1 MVYSLLGYEEFF
13 EEFLLHKKISF
24 PLRVFSVNLTKFAVF
39 YGKRHFLCSVLIL
52 LLVEEQLNLK
62 RSLTWPTVAT
72 CFTGR
77 HPNSDRNG
85 LAAAQATAAPCGP
98 IEYPT
103 RPLGL
108 YSKLK

>member
-1 MVYSLLGYEEFF
+1 MKLFINDFF
-13 EEFLLHKKISF
+13 SKFDKSTVFWGKLHF
-24 PLRVFSVNLTKFAVF
+24 
-39 YGKRHFLCSVLIL
+39 CSVLIL
-52 LLVEEQLNLK
+52 FSVEKQLNLK
-62 RSLTWPTVAT
+62 RNLTWPTVAT

-98 IEYPT
+98 IEYPIK
-103 RPLGL
+103 PLGL

>member
-1 MVYSLLGYEEFF
+1 MKLSIKDFF
-13 EEFLLHKKISF
+13 S
-24 PLRVFSVNLTKFAVF
+24 KFGKLAVF
-39 YGKRHFLCSVLIL
+39 CGKLYFLCSVLIL
-52 LLVEEQLNLK
+52 LSVKKKLNLK
-62 RSLTWPTVAT
+62 RNLTCPMVAT

-98 IEYPT
+98 IEYPI